1 VNKGESVPRLLVGT
15 SGWSYPHWR
24 GIFYPPEL
32 KASGQLLHYVSYF
45 DTVELNASFYRMP
58 SEKAFRSWKATAPEG
73 FCFAV
78 KGHRYVTHLK
88 KLRDVNEH
96 LERFF
101 ERVRLLEEALGPI
114 LFQLP
119 PRWNCNLDRL
129 QGFLALLPSDL
140 RFAIEFRSTSWLNEE
155 VFSVLEE
162 HGTALCIASLPN
174 FDCPVRSTAPYA
186 YIRFHGAQQ
195 IYAGRYREDELRWW
209 AEQISFCLADGRDVY
224 AYFNNDAHGYAVENA
239 LQLKEMLR

>member
-1 VNKGESVPRLLVGT
+1 MSRGESEPRLLIGT

-32 KASGQLLHYVSYF
+32 KASNWLHHYVSYF

-58 SEKAFRSWKATAPEG
+58 SEKAFRSWKAAAPEG
-73 FCFAV
+73 FLFSV

-88 KLRDVNEH
+88 KLRDVGEH

-101 ERVRLLEEALGPI
+101 ERIALLEDALGPI
-114 LFQLP
+114 LYQLP

-129 QGFLALLPSDL
+129 EGFLAVLPAHL
-140 RFAIEFRSTSWLNEE
+140 RFAIEFRNTSWLNEG
-155 VFSVLEE
+155 VFSALED
-162 HGTALCIASLPN
+162 HGVALCIASLPGL
-174 FDCPVRSTAPYA
+174 DYPVRSTAPFA
-186 YIRFHGAQQ
+186 YVRFHGAQQ

-209 AEQISFCLADGRDVY
+209 AEQISAFLADGRDVY

-239 LQLKEMLR
+239 LQLKKMLP